1 MRKTA
6 CRHENGVAL
15 IFALGLLTLLSVLGV
30 AFVTNSLT
38 AQKIAV
44 NVGARNQARIL
55 MDSAINRVMITLMG
69 AFSQSPGG
77 TGDFSFICSAPVI
90 GGAARV
96 KGDTGTDWD
105 QLDDYS
111 GGAPKNDLE
120 DSKLSVVA
128 SVGLPKYDG
137 SKSKAAWVYVHDTN
151 GYVIGRMAYQ
161 G

>member
-69 AFSQSPGG
+69 VFSQSPGG
-77 TGDFSFICSAPVI
+77 TGDFSCIYSAP
-90 GGAARV
+90 GGKPKAARERR
-96 KGDTGTDWD
+96 GISSMTT
-105 QLDDYS
+105 
-111 GGAPKNDLE
+111 
-120 DSKLSVVA
+120 
-128 SVGLPKYDG
+128 
-137 SKSKAAWVYVHDTN
+137 AARPRKMSWK
-151 GYVIGRMAYQ
+151 IPS
-161 G
+161 